1 MASGQ
6 SGAQNHGQGYLKGT
20 IDYGLLFSPGSLT
33 LKAYT
38 DADWAGSNPISWA
51 SKKQHAVSRSSTEA
65 KYRAMA
71 TTAAE
76 LSWLQQLLR
85 DVHFPMSSP
94 PLLLCH
100 NLSTMALSIN
110 PVLHSSVK
118 HIEVDCHFVCKEVT
132 SGQLNLQ
139 HVSSSLQVANILP
152 RASALLPLI
161 FTAAISSLGHPNLI
175 LLGDDSEN
183 STCMGHYSK

>member
-1 MASGQ
+1 
-6 SGAQNHGQGYLKGT
+6 
-20 IDYGLLFSPGSLT
+20 
-33 LKAYT
+33 
-38 DADWAGSNPISWA
+38 
-51 SKKQHAVSRSSTEA
+51 
-65 KYRAMA
+65 MA

-94 PLLLCH
+94 PLLVCD

-139 HVSSSLQVANILP
+139 HVSSSLQVANILTKGLCSP
-152 RASALLPLI
+152 S
-161 FTAAISSLGHPNLI
+161 FDFHCSNLK
-175 LLGDDSEN
+175 LRPPQLDLAG
-183 STCMGHYSK
+183 G